1 MDSGPQVAS
10 CGRLWEPSP
19 GVSRPRGHCQPP
31 CRPRGHYQ
39 PSRRPRGTGR
49 PRGHCHPPCRP
60 RGVDVPRGPCPAPQA
75 AHSQYLMTA
84 MLTGAVQVT
93 ATSDFSDAM
102 AEKHRTQPAARSP
115 QRGPARTSR
124 ALRLARRDPLFL
136 TPPNQ
141 R

>member
-1 MDSGPQVAS
+1 MRNGQRP
-10 CGRLWEPSP
+10 
-19 GVSRPRGHCQPP
+19 PRGQL
-31 CRPRGHYQ
+31 RETVGAQPRG
-39 PSRRPRGTGR
+39 GR

-60 RGVDVPRGPCPAPQA
+60 RGVDVPRRPCPAPRA

-93 ATSDFSDAM
+93 ATSGFSEAM
-102 AEKHRTQPAARSP
+102 AEKQISARSP
-115 QRGPARTSR
+115 QRVPARTSP
-124 ALRLARRDPLFL
+124 ALRLALFL